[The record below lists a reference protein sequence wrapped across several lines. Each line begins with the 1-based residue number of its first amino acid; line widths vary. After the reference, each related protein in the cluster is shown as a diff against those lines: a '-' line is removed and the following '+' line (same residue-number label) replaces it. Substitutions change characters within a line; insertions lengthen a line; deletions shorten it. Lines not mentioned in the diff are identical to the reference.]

1 MNAYLAMIRMNL
13 RLTFRD
19 RTVLFFNYV
28 FPLIFFFIF
37 GQMMHA
43 EQGGVIV
50 LVVTMVL
57 SLGILASGL
66 FGAGMRIVSDREQN
80 ILRRFKVAPIS
91 PATMLV
97 GSLVTALVHF
107 VPITFITLLLAR
119 TIYGMPP
126 LEHPVS
132 LFAFI
137 VVGVMAFRAI
147 GGIVGSV
154 ANSMQESQIIVQL
167 LYFPMLFLGGATF
180 PIGIMPKWLQGVA
193 QFIPTT
199 YLSTGLNSILT
210 AHETFAQN
218 WTSAAALLVTAF
230 VGTFLSVK
238 LFRWEKE
245 EKMRS
250 SAKLWL
256 LVVLAPVL
264 GMGAYQTY
272 AKDNVVKQAVLERA
286 MRRDQ
291 TYLIRDARLFLGDG
305 TVIEQGSVLLKHGK
319 IAEIFTGAAPDAKA
333 LNAEA
338 IDAAGKTLLPGLI
351 DVHAHL
357 GSPGGYWDDPK
368 EYAKAD
374 EFIDREL
381 AAYLY
386 SGVTAVKSV
395 GDATDAILKHRALM
409 RSGEK
414 LGAELYAVGPMFT
427 APGGH
432 GTEYA
437 QYLPESARASFQAQI
452 VRLPKTADEARK
464 QVDDLKALG
473 VDGIKTI
480 LEPGPPGH
488 PIPRL
493 DTTLLRAISEE
504 AHKDSLPI
512 VCHIGDLHDVDDALD
527 AKVDGIEHAPRGLL
541 TPQQIE
547 RMKSQGVAFDPTLA
561 VMEAIIDTAQGKTD
575 PLDRSL
581 VQQVSPPK
589 LLASTKKMLANS
601 PEFEQMRAAYRAFPF
616 NMDVAKKDLAAAA
629 AAGVMLTMGTDSGN
643 PQLIHGPAIHRE
655 LQLWVEAGLTP
666 QQALQAATY
675 NNAKLLRID
684 SREGLIKKGY
694 DANLLLVDGNPLK
707 DITSTE
713 HIAAVIFKGERISRS
728 ELFDQQ

>member
-1 MNAYLAMIRMNL
+1 MNAYIAQIRMNL

-37 GQMMHA
+37 GQLMHA

-50 LVVTMVL
+50 MVVTMVL
-57 SLGILASGL
+57 TLGILASGL

-91 PATMLV
+91 PATLLV
-97 GSLVTALVHF
+97 ASMVTALVHYIPVTF
-107 VPITFITLLLAR
+107 VVLLLAHYV
-119 TIYGMPP
+119 YGMAPVQ
-126 LEHPVS
+126 HPVS
-132 LFAFI
+132 LYLFVLI
-137 VVGVMAFRAI
+137 GVTAFRAI

-180 PIGIMPKWLQGVA
+180 PIGIMPPWLQQLA

-199 YLSTGLNSILT
+199 YLSTGLNAILT
-210 AHETFAQN
+210 ANESITQN
-218 WTSAAALLVTAF
+218 LSSALALIVTAL
-230 VGTFLSVK
+230 VGTLLAVK

-245 EKMRS
+245 EKMKS

-256 LVVLAPVL
+256 VVVLAPFFA
-264 GMGAYQTY
+264 MGAYQSY
-272 AKDNVVKQAVLERA
+272 AKSNVAKNRILEREVH
-286 MRRDQ
+286 RDQ

-305 TVIEQGSVLLKHGK
+305 TVIEQGSVLVKHGK
-319 IAEIFTGAAPDAKA
+319 IAEIFSGAAPDAKA
-333 LNAEA
+333 LKADA

-357 GSPGGYWDDPK
+357 GGPGGFWDDPK
-368 EYAKAD
+368 EYEKS
-374 EFIDREL
+374 EQFIDREL

-386 SGVTAVKSV
+386 SGVTAVKSL
-395 GDATDAILKHRALM
+395 GDSTDLILKKRALM

-414 LGAELYAVGPMFT
+414 LGAELFVVGPMFT

-437 QYLPESARASFQAQI
+437 NFLPESARAAFQAQL
-452 VRLPKTADEARK
+452 VRLPKTVEEARK
-464 QVDDLKALG
+464 QVDELKAQG

-493 DTTLLRAISEE
+493 DSTLLRAISAE
-504 AHKDSLPI
+504 AHADNLPI
-512 VCHIGDLHDVDDALD
+512 VCHVGDLHDVDDALD
-527 AKVDGIEHAPRGLL
+527 AKVDGIEHSPRGIL
-541 TPQQIE
+541 TQATLD

-561 VMEAIIDTAQGKTD
+561 VTEAIIATAQGKTD
-575 PLDRSL
+575 PIERSL

-589 LLASTKKMLANS
+589 LLEGTKKAINSDQFAAFRASYKAFSFDLSSANQNLA
-601 PEFEQMRAAYRAFPF
+601 AAYRTGILL
-616 NMDVAKKDLAAAA
+616 V
-629 AAGVMLTMGTDSGN
+629 MGTDSGN
-643 PQLIHGPAIHRE
+643 PQLIHGPALHRE
-655 LQLWVEAGLTP
+655 LQLWVAAGIP
-666 QQALQAATY
+666 PAVALQAATY
-675 NNAKLLRID
+675 NSAKLLRAD
-684 SREGLIKKGY
+684 NRVGLIRKGY
-694 DANLLLVDGNPLK
+694 EANLLLVDGNPLK
-707 DITSTE
+707 DISSTE
-713 HIAAVIFKGERISRS
+713 HIAAVIFKGEHIARS
-728 ELFDQQ
+728 ELFDQP

>member
-1 MNAYLAMIRMNL
+1 MNAYIAQIRMNL

-37 GQMMHA
+37 GQLLHA
-43 EQGGVIV
+43 DQGGVIV

-57 SLGILASGL
+57 TLGILASGL

-91 PATMLV
+91 PATLLV
-97 GSLVTALVHF
+97 ASMVTALVHYIP
-107 VPITFITLLLAR
+107 VTFMILLLAR
-119 TIYGMPP
+119 TVYGMPP
-126 LEHPVS
+126 VEHPFS
-132 LFAFI
+132 LLLFVLI
-137 VVGVMAFRAI
+137 GVLAFRAI

-180 PIGIMPKWLQGVA
+180 PIGIMPPWLQSVA

-199 YLSTGLNSILT
+199 YLSTGLNAILT
-210 AHETFAQN
+210 GNQSIAEN
-218 WTSAAALLVTAF
+218 WSSATALLVTAL
-230 VGTFLSVK
+230 VGTLLAVK

-245 EKMRS
+245 EKMRG

-256 LVVLAPVL
+256 VVVLVPFFA
-264 GMGAYQTY
+264 MGAYETY
-272 AKDNVVKQAVLERA
+272 AKSNVIKTRILERA
-286 MRRDQ
+286 VRRDQ

-305 TVIEQGSVLLKHGK
+305 TIVEQGSVLIKHGK
-319 IAEIFTGAAPDAKA
+319 IAEVYTGPAPDAKA
-333 LNAEA
+333 LKAEA

-368 EYAKAD
+368 EYAKQDA
-374 EFIDREL
+374 FIDREL

-386 SGVTAVKSV
+386 SGVTAVKSL
-395 GDATDAILKHRALM
+395 GDATDIILKHRAVM

-414 LGAELYAVGPMFT
+414 QGAELFVVGPMFT
-427 APGGH
+427 APDGH

-437 QYLPESARASFQAQI
+437 KFLPKASRAAFQAQI
-452 VRLPKTADEARK
+452 VRLPKNVEEARK

-480 LEPGPPGH
+480 LESGPPAH
-488 PIPRL
+488 TIPRF
-493 DTTLLRAISEE
+493 DATLFRAVADQSH
-504 AHKDSLPI
+504 ADGLPI
-512 VCHIGDLHDVDDALD
+512 VCHIGDLRDVEDALD
-527 AKVDGIEHAPRGLL
+527 AKVDGIEHSPRQLL
-541 TPQQIE
+541 TPALLE

-561 VMEAIIDTAQGKTD
+561 VTESMMATAQGKTD
-575 PLDRSL
+575 PLDHSL

-589 LLASTKKMLANS
+589 LLEGTKKAIAS
-601 PEFEQMRAAYRAFPF
+601 SEFEPMRAAYRAFPF
-616 NMDVAKKDLAAAA
+616 DMTVTRQNLAAAFR
-629 AAGVMLTMGTDSGN
+629 AGVMLVTGTDSGN

-655 LQLWVEAGLTP
+655 LQLWVEAGVP
-666 QQALQAATY
+666 PAAALQAATY
-675 NNAKLLRID
+675 NAARLLRAGDRI
-684 SREGLIKKGY
+684 GLIKKGY
-694 DANLLLVDGNPLK
+694 EANLLLVDGNPLK
-707 DITSTE
+707 DISATE
-713 HIAAVIFKGERISRS
+713 HIAAVLFKGEHITRS
-728 ELFDQQ
+728 ELFDQP